1 MKRIP
6 YYSLIVAALFVLIS
20 ACSEKDALPETF
32 VEGTITVSDSLDD
45 SGDYSDIGITILS
58 PDTTGNL
65 SDTLFNTTTD
75 AKGNFSGYVQFPE
88 RRYYPVM
95 ISRNGRDLQQ
105 IPVILA
111 ENDSLNITMQ
121 LPDIRESLQLKS
133 KEHEAMKTLN
143 RVERSFQR
151 VSLYARGGALSDSA
165 LFEEIKRWSD
175 LYWEVYEKH
184 ENTLAAYMAAE
195 KSADLLNSWNKEEM
209 LRRIDEA
216 LPADY
221 MIGVALNFGKPY
233 IAESRGFEA
242 AASYLD
248 SLSQLTDNKRVQEVI
263 ERNKIQLYF
272 DSSRVKE
279 AKNLLAAYEIDYTD
293 NSASKKWARRIRYDL
308 NYLAPGMNVPNFNFI
323 TQAGDTVTNSTLQ
336 EDVYILE
343 FSPLANAEYQND
355 YDRTLIIHE
364 IYKNYGLKIFTIPL
378 DRSEVTVNAF
388 FEERRKGW
396 PVAKIGTF
404 DVQDFI
410 QKFNVVQIP
419 TRFLIDQD
427 GVIIRKY
434 ERAEFEDVI
443 QGLNRAF
450 RNSNSPS

>member
-1 MKRIP
+1 MKRFP
-6 YYSLIVAALFVLIS
+6 FYTLFAATLFVLIS
-20 ACSEKDALPETF
+20 ACSNEPQLPKTY
-32 VEGTITVSDSLDD
+32 VAGTITVVDSLDD
-45 SGDYSDIGITILS
+45 SGDYSDIGITILN
-58 PDTTGNL
+58 PDSAGNL
-65 SDTLFNTTTD
+65 SDTLFYTTTD
-75 AKGNFSGYVQFPE
+75 KKGTFSGYVQFPE

-95 ISRNGRDLQQ
+95 ISRNNKDLQQ

-111 ENDSLNITMQ
+111 ENDSLSITME
-121 LPDIRESLQLKS
+121 LPDIRSSLKLQS
-133 KEHEAMKTLN
+133 NEHEAMRTLN
-143 RVERSFQR
+143 RVERGFQR

-184 ENTLAAYMAAE
+184 ENTLAALMAAE

-209 LRRIDEA
+209 LSRIDEA

-248 SLSQLTDNKRVQEVI
+248 SLAQLTDNKRVQEVI

-279 AKNLLAAYEIDYTD
+279 AKNLLNAYENAYTE

-308 NYLAPGMNVPNFNFI
+308 NFLAPGMNVPDFNFV
-323 TQAGDTVTNSTLQ
+323 TQAGDTVTSSVLRD
-336 EDVYILE
+336 DVYILE

-378 DRSEVTVNAF
+378 DQSEVTVNAF

-396 PVAKIGTF
+396 PVAKIGSF
-404 DVQDFI
+404 DVQDII

-419 TRFLIDQD
+419 TRILIDQD

-434 ERAEFEDVI
+434 ERGEFEDVI
-443 QGLNRAF
+443 QGLNHAF

>member
-1 MKRIP
+1 MKQFP
-6 YYSLIVAALFVLIS
+6 VYALFVVVLLMLIS
-20 ACSEKDALPETF
+20 ACSSEPRVPQTF
-32 VEGTITVSDSLDD
+32 VKGTITVSDSLDD
-45 SGDYSDIGITILS
+45 SGDYSGIGITILNS
-58 PDTTGNL
+58 DTAGTL
-65 SDTLFNTTTD
+65 SDTLFYSLTNKD
-75 AKGNFSGYVQFPE
+75 GHFSGQVQFPE
-88 RRYYPVM
+88 RRYYPAI
-95 ISRNGRDLQQ
+95 ISRNNRDLQQ

-111 ENDSLNITMQ
+111 ENDSLTIKME
-121 LPDIRESLQLKS
+121 LPGIRETLELQS
-133 KEHEAMKTLN
+133 TEHEAMKTLN
-143 RVERSFQR
+143 RVDRSFQR
-151 VSLYARGGALSDSA
+151 VGIYVRGGALSDSA

-175 LYWEVYEKH
+175 LFWEVYEKH
-184 ENTLAAYMAAE
+184 ENTLAASMAAE

-209 LRRIDEA
+209 LKRIDEA
-216 LPADY
+216 LPEEY
-221 MIGVALNFGKPY
+221 MIGVALNLGKPY

-242 AASYLD
+242 ASNYLD
-248 SLSQLTDNKRVQEVI
+248 SLAQLTENSRIQEVI

-272 DSSRVKE
+272 DSSKVKE
-279 AKNLLAAYEIDYTD
+279 AKKLLNAYETAY
-293 NSASKKWARRIRYDL
+293 NESSASKKWARRIRYDL
-308 NYLAPGMNVPNFNFI
+308 NYLAPGMNVPDFNFV
-323 TQAGDTVTNSTLQ
+323 TQSGDTITSSSLEN
-336 EDVYILE
+336 EVYILE

-404 DVQDFI
+404 DVQDII

-419 TRFLIDQD
+419 TRFLIDED
-427 GVIIRKY
+427 GIIIRKY

>member
-1 MKRIP
+1 MKRTSI
-6 YYSLIVAALFVLIS
+6 YALIVTAVIVLIS
-20 ACSEKDALPETF
+20 ACSDEPKMPKTF
-32 VEGTITVSDSLDD
+32 VEGIITVSDSLDD
-45 SGDYSDIGITILS
+45 SGDYSGIGITILN
-58 PDTTGNL
+58 PDSTGNL
-65 SDTLFNTTTD
+65 SDTLFNTTTN
-75 AKGNFSGYVQFPE
+75 KEGKFSGYVTFPE

-95 ISRNGRDLQQ
+95 ISRNNRDLQQ

-111 ENDSLNITMQ
+111 DNDSLSITME
-121 LPDIRESLQLKS
+121 LPDIRSTLELQS
-133 KEHEAMKTLN
+133 NEHEAMKTLN
-143 RVERSFQR
+143 RVERGFQR
-151 VSLYARGGALSDSA
+151 VSLYARGGALTDSA

-216 LPADY
+216 LPAEY

-248 SLSQLTDNKRVQEVI
+248 SLNQLTDNKRVKEVI

-279 AKNLLAAYEIDYTD
+279 AKNLLNAYENTYTES
-293 NSASKKWARRIRYDL
+293 SASKKWARRIRYDL
-308 NYLAPGMNVPNFNFI
+308 NFLAPGMNVPDFNFV
-323 TQAGDTVTNSTLQ
+323 TQAGDTVTNRVL
-336 EDVYILE
+336 EDDVYILE

-378 DRSEVTVNAF
+378 DQSEVTVNAF

-396 PVAKIGTF
+396 PVAKIGSF
-404 DVQDFI
+404 DVQDII

-419 TRFLIDQD
+419 TRILIDQN

-443 QGLNRAF
+443 QGLNQAF